1 METGAMTTG
10 TEPPGKEF
18 LFPKWDE
25 ETAAFWEGTAA
36 GELRLQ
42 ACGGCGALRFPPRVM
57 CPHCQ
62 STVRHWQATSGR
74 GTIWSFVVCHP
85 PLLPA
90 YAPFAPYP
98 VVTVTLDEGPALRMV
113 GNLLAHP
120 DAPINSV
127 DPSTIVIGQL
137 VRVVFTRRQAPE
149 GGDVFLPAWVRTAPP
164 K

>member
-1 METGAMTTG
+1 
-10 TEPPGKEF
+10 
-18 LFPKWDE
+18 
-25 ETAAFWEGTAA
+25 
-36 GELRLQ
+36 
-42 ACGGCGALRFPPRVM
+42 M
-57 CPHCQ
+57 CPRCQ
-62 STVRHWQATSGR
+62 STARHWQTISGR

-127 DPSTIVIGQL
+127 DPSTIAIGDQ
-137 VRVVFTRRQAPE
+137 VGVVFTRRHRPD
-149 GGDVFLPAWVRTAPP
+149 GGEVFLPAWVRTAPH

>member
-1 METGAMTTG
+1 
-10 TEPPGKEF
+10 
-18 LFPKWDE
+18 
-25 ETAAFWEGTAA
+25 
-36 GELRLQ
+36 
-42 ACGGCGALRFPPRVM
+42 M

-62 STVRHWQATSGR
+62 STARHWQAVSGR

-98 VVTVTLDEGPALRMV
+98 VVTVTLNEGPALRMV

-127 DPSTIVIGQL
+127 DPSTIVIGEP
-137 VRVVFTRRQAPE
+137 VGVVFTRRQRPE
-149 GGDVFLPAWVRTAPP
+149 GGQVVLPDWMRTNAA
-164 K
+164 